1 MVTLTGVRSDSANVS
16 TSVPQAA
23 SRPDDLSDNAHRQL
37 IGYIGLVLPFLL
49 ILIVVTRDGIERWR
63 SLESI
68 SAYYY
73 TGAVAA
79 FVGMLVA
86 LALFLFTYR
95 GYDNKYNR
103 ADRWASKT
111 AAVASIVIAFFP
123 TKEPVGVSALSWWT
137 PTTGILHHVAAIVLF
152 AMFAIFALWLFRLTA
167 DGEQPV
173 ADKRRRN
180 NFYLSC
186 GIVIVVCIG
195 WAGFNGLN
203 GRPIFWP
210 ESIALIAFAMSWLI
224 KGYALNTMVD
234 AARSLLRS

>member
-1 MVTLTGVRSDSANVS
+1 MVTFTGVRSDSAKVS
-16 TSVPQAA
+16 TSVPLAA
-23 SRPDDLSDNAHRQL
+23 SRPDDLSDNAHRRL
-37 IGYIGLVLPFLL
+37 IGYIGLVLPSLL
-49 ILIVVTRDGIERWR
+49 VLIAVNRDGIERWR

-86 LALFLFTYR
+86 LGLFLFTYR

-103 ADRWASKT
+103 ADRWAAKT
-111 AAVASIVIAFFP
+111 AAVASLLVALFP

-137 PTTGILHHVAAIVLF
+137 PTTGVLHHVAAIVLF
-152 AMFAIFALWLFRLTA
+152 TMFAIFALWLFRLTA
-167 DGEQPV
+167 DGERPV

-180 NFYLSC
+180 NLYLFC
-186 GIVIVVCIG
+186 GIVIVVCMG
-195 WAGFNGLN
+195 WAGLNGLN

-210 ESIALIAFAMSWLI
+210 ESIALIAFAMSWLV
-224 KGYALNTMVD
+224 KGYALSTIVGK
-234 AARSLLRS
+234 ARSLLRS